1 MQDDQLDQPSRDAAR
16 AYHEPPALDAAAR
29 DEMWTAIEADHFAP
43 PAGRRRFAV
52 PRWARLAAAIVLGI
66 ALGRFTPLDGWLH
79 RAPAGLPAA
88 ATAVATPPAA
98 TPATL
103 PVPAV
108 YEPTTSRYLG
118 QTTALLIAL
127 PAETRTG
134 RADNQFIDRAQNL
147 LLTTR
152 LLLDSPAA
160 HDAKLRGL
168 LDDLEVVLA
177 QIVRLQSEQNA
188 ADLDLITQAL
198 EQRDVLPRLR
208 TAAADI
214 SAD

>member
-1 MQDDQLDQPSRDAAR
+1 MQDDRFEQRFQDAAR
-16 AYHEPPALDAAAR
+16 RYHQPPELDASAR
-29 DEMWTAIEADHFAP
+29 ESMWAEVEARHFAP
-43 PAGRRRFAV
+43 HRRYRI
-52 PRWARLAAAIVLGI
+52 PTWIGLAAAIVIGV
-66 ALGRFTPLDGWLH
+66 ALGRFTPLDRLLH
-79 RAPAGLPAA
+79 PAPAVPAPIATPIVAA
-88 ATAVATPPAA
+88 ASSR
-98 TPATL
+98 L

-108 YEPTTSRYLG
+108 YEPTTSQYLG
-118 QTTALLIAL
+118 QTAALLVAL
-127 PAETRTG
+127 PSEVHGG
-134 RADNQFIDRAQNL
+134 RADRPFIDRAQNL

-160 HDAKLRGL
+160 QDVKLRGL

-177 QIVRLQSEQNA
+177 QVVRLQSERDST
-188 ADLDLITQAL
+188 DLDLINQAL

>member
-1 MQDDQLDQPSRDAAR
+1 MQDEQLDQPARDAAR
-16 AYHEPPALDAAAR
+16 AYHEPPVLDEAAR
-29 DEMWTAIEADHFAP
+29 DEMWTAIEAEHFAA
-43 PAGRRRFAV
+43 PAGRRRFV
-52 PRWARLAAAIVLGI
+52 VSRWAGLAAAIVVGV

-79 RAPAGLPAA
+79 PATAKLPATA
-88 ATAVATPPAA
+88 AATPPATTA
-98 TPATL
+98 APL

-118 QTTALLIAL
+118 QTAALLIAL
-127 PAETRTG
+127 PSETKTG

>member
-1 MQDDQLDQPSRDAAR
+1 MQDEQFDQPSRDAAR
-16 AYHEPPALDAAAR
+16 AYHEPPALDEAAR
-29 DEMWTAIEADHFAP
+29 DEMWTAIEAEHFAP
-43 PAGRRRFAV
+43 PAGRRHFAV
-52 PRWARLAAAIVLGI
+52 PRWAGLAAAIVVGI

-79 RAPAGLPAA
+79 RAPARPVAA
-88 ATAVATPPAA
+88 AAPPAA

-118 QTTALLIAL
+118 QTAALLIAL
-127 PAETRTG
+127 PAETKAG

>member
-1 MQDDQLDQPSRDAAR
+1 MQDDHFESPLRDAAR
-16 AYHEPPALDAAAR
+16 SYHEPPPLDAAAR
-29 DEMWTAIEADHFAP
+29 EAMWTEIEAHGLVAP
-43 PAGRRRFAV
+43 SRRPHRLPAWVG
-52 PRWARLAAAIVLGI
+52 LAAAVMLGI
-66 ALGRFTPLDGWLH
+66 GLGRFTPLDGWLH
-79 RAPAGLPAA
+79 PAA
-88 ATAVATPPAA
+88 PQPALPTAAAAPP
-98 TPATL
+98 TRL

-108 YEPTTSRYLG
+108 YEPTTSQYLG
-118 QTTALLIAL
+118 QTSALLVAL
-127 PAETRTG
+127 PSEVHDG
-134 RADNQFIDRAQNL
+134 RADAMFINRAQNL

-160 HDAKLRGL
+160 QDAKLRGL

-177 QIVRLQSEQNA
+177 QVVRLQA
-188 ADLDLITQAL
+188 APSTTDLDLINQAL